1 MKEKITN
8 RKDLESEMKGIML
21 DCWLDFP
28 YNENLTEEENMK
40 MYNQY
45 VYDRKLEILKLYY
58 DICLDEEDALN
69 NSENKWHSQALPEP
83 GLLCR

>member
-69 NSENKWHSQALPEP
+69 NSENKWLTQAHPEP

>member
-8 RKDLESEMKGIML
+8 RKDLESEMEGIML

-28 YNENLTEEENMK
+28 YDENLTKEENVK
-40 MYNQY
+40 IYNQY

-69 NSENKWHSQALPEP
+69 NSENK
-83 GLLCR
+83 

>member
-1 MKEKITN
+1 
-8 RKDLESEMKGIML
+8 ML

-69 NSENKWHSQALPEP
+69 NSENK
-83 GLLCR
+83 

>member
-58 DICLDEEDALN
+58 DICLDEEEDALD
-69 NSENKWHSQALPEP
+69 NSEHK
-83 GLLCR
+83 

>member
-69 NSENKWHSQALPEP
+69 NSENK
-83 GLLCR
+83 